1 MREIRTRFFI
11 FFAGAIL
18 LAAAPSVV
26 VRAQGKDKETQKPAS
41 TSTVDAWR
49 QALPAEA
56 EESARPAE
64 GAATEAQPPRASR
77 EEIEKGLLTLERKWM
92 DSLKLRD
99 ASALSQI
106 VSDDFTLF
114 SPRLVVAVGERSK
127 YFEHAMRG
135 LNLVSYDFEA
145 MTVRLYGRTAV
156 ISGKLKQSAT
166 VAGEDWGGSYFIT
179 DVWVN
184 RDGFWRVVS
193 RHASLLPV
201 NK

>member
-1 MREIRTRFFI
+1 MREIQRHFFI

-18 LAAAPSVV
+18 LAAAPSLV

-41 TSTVDAWR
+41 TSTADAWR
-49 QALPAEA
+49 QALPVEA
-56 EESARPAE
+56 EESARPAN
-64 GAATEAQPPRASR
+64 GATTEAQPRVSR
-77 EEIEKGLLTLERKWM
+77 EEVEKGLLALERKWM
-92 DSLKLRD
+92 DALKLRD

-106 VSDDFTLF
+106 VSDDFTLV
-114 SPRLVVAVGERSK
+114 SPRLVVAAGERNK

-135 LNLVSYDFEA
+135 LNLTSYDFEA

-156 ISGKLKQSAT
+156 ISGRLKQSAT
-166 VAGEDWGGSYFIT
+166 VAGEDWGGSYLVT
-179 DVWVN
+179 DVWVS

>member
-1 MREIRTRFFI
+1 MREIQRRFFI
-11 FFAGAIL
+11 YFAGAIL
-18 LAAAPSVV
+18 LAAAPSLV

-41 TSTVDAWR
+41 TSTADAWR
-49 QALPAEA
+49 QALPVEA
-56 EESARPAE
+56 EESARPAD
-64 GAATEAQPPRASR
+64 GATTEAQPRVSR
-77 EEIEKGLLTLERKWM
+77 EEVEKGLLALERKWM
-92 DSLKLRD
+92 DALKLRD

-106 VSDDFTLF
+106 VSDDFTLV
-114 SPRLVVAVGERSK
+114 SPRLVVAAGERSK

-135 LNLVSYDFEA
+135 LNLTSYDFEA

-156 ISGKLKQSAT
+156 ISGRLKQSAT
-166 VAGEDWGGSYFIT
+166 VAGEDWGGSYLVT
-179 DVWVN
+179 DVWVS